1 MKKLIMALT
10 LALGLVSSFA
20 EEKKEAIAYV
30 VGMTGVT

>member
-1 MKKLIMALT
+1 MALT